1 VGDEHDGRAAF
12 AVQRLEQLED
22 SVTGGV
28 VEIAGRLVGKQ
39 DLWGVCECA
48 RNRDPLLLATGQLG
62 GKWCPLPLSP
72 TRSISSR
79 ARSSAP
85 GEPRSSRG
93 TCTFS
98 CAVRVGISW
107 KL

>member
-1 VGDEHDGRAAF
+1 MGDEHDGRAAF

-62 GKWCPLPLSP
+62 GEVV
-72 TRSISSR
+72 
-79 ARSSAP
+79 SSAL
-85 GEPRSSRG
+85 EPDALDQLARPLLGSG
-93 TCTFS
+93 
-98 CAVRVGISW
+98 
-107 KL
+107 